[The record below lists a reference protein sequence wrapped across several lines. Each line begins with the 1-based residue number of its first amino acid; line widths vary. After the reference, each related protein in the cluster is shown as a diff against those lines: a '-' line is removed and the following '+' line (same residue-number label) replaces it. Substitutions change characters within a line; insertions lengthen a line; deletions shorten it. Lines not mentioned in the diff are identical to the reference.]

1 MTKVDLVGE
10 ARVRGR
16 MTVAPDKEAEGRA
29 VITADY
35 TFVHGVARAGGEET
49 TRVIVRRVL
58 QVDVADLARYRGT
71 EGRLWIRDHA
81 SETSNDDC
89 RRGDGLINPFFFG
102 DRAPADRR
110 GPRPVRPQHGRVPR
124 RRPVPERCRRP
135 YTRRPAP
142 GVPGTGRSLA

>member
-35 TFVHGVARAGGEET
+35 TFVHGVARAGGDET

-89 RRGDGLINPFFFG
+89 RRGDGLINPSFFG
-102 DRAPADRR
+102 DLRTGPPRTGGARDPYDRSTGVSR
-110 GPRPVRPQHGRVPR
+110 DGDRDECGVV
-124 RRPVPERCRRP
+124 
-135 YTRRPAP
+135 TR
-142 GVPGTGRSLA
+142 T